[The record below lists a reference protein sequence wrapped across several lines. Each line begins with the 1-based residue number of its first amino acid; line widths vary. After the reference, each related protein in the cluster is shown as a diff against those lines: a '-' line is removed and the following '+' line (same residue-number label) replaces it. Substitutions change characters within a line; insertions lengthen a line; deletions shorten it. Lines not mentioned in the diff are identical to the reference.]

1 MMELELLLDAANP
14 IFLLVSI
21 VLVSLTMRRKHDG
34 LLLP

>member
-1 MMELELLLDAANP
+1 MELGFLLDAATP
-14 IFLLVSI
+14 FPLLASI